1 MRAEVVISEMNIDRR
16 DDRVR
21 WGIISTGRIAHQF
34 AQDFR
39 FVPNG
44 ELVAVASRSGMQA
57 EAFAR
62 TYSIPRAYAAYELLL
77 EDPEVDAVYVATP
90 HTLHY
95 QNSKDAIRAGKH
107 VLCEKPFTVGVSD
120 ARNLFRLSD
129 QSSVFIME
137 GMWTYFLPA
146 IRKAMQWMKQ
156 GRIGPVRHL
165 KADFGF
171 PQLPYDP
178 DSREYSVDL
187 AGGCLFDMGI
197 YPIAMAWLFMQRDP
211 ENIQVFSHHAPNG
224 VDDDVVMVFD
234 YGLKEKGAVA
244 TLACSFRSTLP
255 NACYI
260 IGEHGYI
267 AIPDFWRAR
276 ECTLYRLDEPVDHFT
291 DDRESI
297 GLNFEA
303 IAMNEDIL
311 SGINQNVIMT
321 WNTTIKLQEHM
332 SRVHKRF
339 DNPA

>member
-1 MRAEVVISEMNIDRR
+1 LRGEVVLNEMNVDRR
-16 DDRVR
+16 HERVR

-44 ELVAVASRSGMQA
+44 ELVAVASRSGFQA
-57 EAFAR
+57 EAFAE
-62 TYSIPRAYAAYELLL
+62 TYGIPRAYAGYELML

-95 QNSKDAIRAGKH
+95 GNSKDAIRAGKH
-107 VLCEKPFTVGVSD
+107 VLCEKPFTVGARE

-146 IRKAMQWMKQ
+146 IRKAMQWIKQ
-156 GRIGPVRHL
+156 GRIGTVRQL
-165 KADFGF
+165 KADFGY

-178 DSREYSVDL
+178 ESREYSVDL

-197 YPIAMAWLFMQRDP
+197 YPIAMAWLVMQRDP

-234 YGLKEKGAVA
+234 YGLKGGGTLA
-244 TLACSFRSTLP
+244 TLACSFRSTLH
-255 NACYI
+255 NACHI

-267 AIPDFWRAR
+267 AIPDFWRAK
-276 ECTLYRLDEPVDHFT
+276 ECRLYQLDEPVDHFT

-303 IAMNEDIL
+303 IAVNEDIL
-311 SGINQNVIMT
+311 SGLKQNVIMT
-321 WNTTIKLQEHM
+321 WNNTIKFQEHM
-332 SRVHKRF
+332 SRVKRLF
-339 DNPA
+339 DSCA